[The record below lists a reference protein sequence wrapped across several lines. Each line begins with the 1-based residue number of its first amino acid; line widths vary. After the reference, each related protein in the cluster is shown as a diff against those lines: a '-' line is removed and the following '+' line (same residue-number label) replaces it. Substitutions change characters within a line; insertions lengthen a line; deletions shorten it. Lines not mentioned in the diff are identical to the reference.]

1 MVPPSSPC
9 DEDRDVIVTR
19 VAVDVDTQQV
29 STDHWAVWVGG
40 ERRREFHTEGSAVDF
55 ARALAIE
62 SGRPAWLN
70 RNGVLSPLHSL
81 GGRPP
86 T

>member
-1 MVPPSSPC
+1 MAPPSPPY
-9 DEDRDVIVTR
+9 DEDRDVIVTYT
-19 VAVDVDTQQV
+19 VGVDVETQRV

-40 ERRREFHTEGSAVDF
+40 ERRREFQSEGSAVDF

-70 RNGVLSPLHSL
+70 RNGVFSPLQRAL
-81 GGRPP
+81 
-86 T
+86 